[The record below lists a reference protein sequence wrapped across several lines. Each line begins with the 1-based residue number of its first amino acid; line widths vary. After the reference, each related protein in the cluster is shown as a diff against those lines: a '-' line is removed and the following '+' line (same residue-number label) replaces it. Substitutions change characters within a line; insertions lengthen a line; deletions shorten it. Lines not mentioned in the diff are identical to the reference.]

1 MIPRMTIP
9 DQVIEQSRGQ
19 GGVMSRKQILS
30 CGVSD
35 DVIGRLVRSGRWQRL
50 AQGIYALEPDSWM
63 QRVWAGLLIGGD
75 RAVVGLRAAAKLW
88 NLPYEKGRYEPDNP
102 PIEIYVGETHHVLPS
117 NDKWRFIRSS
127 RSGQLTPRRTSIAQ
141 TIVDLA
147 RTMTGDQM
155 ASLVG
160 QSVGR
165 HRVTPREIQSAL
177 KQTGH
182 HPHRTLLA
190 GVVSDTA
197 DGVTSAL
204 EWHYV
209 HDVER
214 AHGLPKAWRQAKP
227 VAIFTV
233 DNFYEEY
240 GLIVELDSRAYRDAG
255 RVYATESCGTE
266 AKEAVDALR
275 AKYHRGVAA
284 AQDLERDRIHERN
297 GYSTLRFTWADVV
310 DHPCRTA
317 SLVASTLAARGWRGA
332 LTTCP
337 RCT

>member
-1 MIPRMTIP
+1 
-9 DQVIEQSRGQ
+9 
-19 GGVMSRKQILS
+19 MSRRQILGY
-30 CGVSD
+30 GVSD
-35 DVIGRLVRSGRWQRL
+35 EVIGRLVRSGQWQRL

-88 NLPYEKGRYEPDNP
+88 NLPYERGRYEPDDP

-190 GVVSDTA
+190 GVVSDTG

-240 GLIVELDSRAYRDAG
+240 GLIVELDSRAY
-255 RVYATESCGTE
+255 
-266 AKEAVDALR
+266 
-275 AKYHRGVAA
+275 HRGVAA

-317 SLVASTLAARGWRGA
+317 SLVASTLAARGWRGT
-332 LTTCP
+332 LITCP
-337 RCT
+337 RCK